1 MGRHEAAA
9 ILPADLRARLADWG
23 EVVGGDTADPA
34 ERAGRAEQAERADVL
49 ITGWGSP
56 PLTET
61 FLARAPRVRVVL
73 HAAGSVKWLV
83 TDAVWERDIVVSSA
97 AEANAGPVAD
107 YALAAITFA
116 AKKAVTTASA
126 YAASAAWPGFTER
139 EGGDGRTVGVI
150 GASRIGRLVLKR
162 LVLERLATTDTGC
175 RVLLYD
181 PYVSAAEAARLGA
194 EAVDLDELCGSSSV
208 ITLHAPEVPETR
220 HMLDAHRL
228 ALIPDGGTVVNT
240 ARGSLIDTESLVREC
255 ASGRLNAFL
264 DVTEPEPLP
273 AGHPLF
279 SLPNVLVTPHIA
291 GAQGSEV
298 RRLGKWVVE
307 EAARWMRGLP
317 LSGRVKREDLCRLA

>member
-1 MGRHEAAA
+1 MGRCEADA
-9 ILPADLRARLADWG
+9 ILPSDLRARLAEWG
-23 EVVGGDTADPA
+23 EAVGA
-34 ERAGRAEQAERADVL
+34 AEQADILV
-49 ITGWGSP
+49 TGWGSA
-56 PLTET
+56 PLTANL
-61 FLARAPRVRVVL
+61 LARTPRARVVL

-83 TDAVWERDIVVSSA
+83 TDAVWERGIVVSSA
-97 AEANAGPVAD
+97 ADANAGPVAD

-116 AKKAVTTASA
+116 AKRAVATASA
-126 YAASAAWPGFTER
+126 YASGAVWPGFTER

-150 GASRIGRLVLKR
+150 GASRIGRR
-162 LVLERLATTDTGC
+162 VLERLITAGTGC

-181 PYVSAAEAARLGA
+181 PYVSAVEAARLGV
-194 EAVDLDELCGSSSV
+194 EAVSLEELCGSSSV

-220 HMLDAHRL
+220 HMMDARRL

-240 ARGSLIDTESLVREC
+240 ARGSLIDTEALVREC
-255 ASGRLNAFL
+255 ASGRLDAFL

-307 EAARWMRGLP
+307 ETERWVRGLP
-317 LSGRVKREDLCRLA
+317 LSGRVRREDLCRLA

>member
-1 MGRHEAAA
+1 MGRSEAGA
-9 ILPADLRARLADWG
+9 ILPADLRARLAECG
-23 EVVGGDTADPA
+23 EVVSGS
-34 ERAGRAEQAERADVL
+34 AEQADIL

-56 PLTET
+56 PLTES
-61 FLARAPRVRVVL
+61 FLAARAPRVRVVL

-83 TDAVWERDIVVSSA
+83 TDAVWERGIVVSSA
-97 AEANAGPVAD
+97 ADANAGPVAD

-116 AKKAVTTASA
+116 AKKAVIAASA
-126 YAASAAWPGFTER
+126 YAASAAWPGFAER
-139 EGGDGRTVGVI
+139 EGSDGRTVGVV

-162 LVLERLATTDTGC
+162 LAMADTGC

-181 PYVSAAEAARLGA
+181 PYASAAEAARLGV
-194 EAVDLDELCGSSSV
+194 EAVGLDELCASSSV

-220 HMLDAHRL
+220 HMLHARRL

-240 ARGSLIDTESLVREC
+240 ARGSLIDTEALVREC

-307 EAARWMRGLP
+307 EAERWARGLP
-317 LSGRVKREDLCRLA
+317 LSGLVRRADLCRLA

>member
-1 MGRHEAAA
+1 MGRDEAGAT
-9 ILPADLRARLADWG
+9 LPADLRARLAEWG
-23 EVVGGDTADPA
+23 EVVGGA
-34 ERAGRAEQAERADVL
+34 AEQADVL

-56 PLTET
+56 PLTES

-83 TDAVWERDIVVSSA
+83 TDAVWERGIVVSSA
-97 AEANAGPVAD
+97 ADVNAGPVAD
-107 YALAAITFA
+107 YALATITFA
-116 AKKAVTTASA
+116 VKKAVI
-126 YAASAAWPGFTER
+126 AASTYATSTAWPGFAER
-139 EGGDGRTVGVI
+139 EGGDGRTVGVV
-150 GASRIGRLVLKR
+150 GASRIGRLVL
-162 LVLERLATTDTGC
+162 ERLATADTGC

-181 PYVSAAEAARLGA
+181 PYVSAAEAARLGV
-194 EAVDLDELCGSSSV
+194 EAVGLEELCGSSSV
-208 ITLHAPEVPETR
+208 ITLHAPEIPETR
-220 HMLDAHRL
+220 HMLDARRL

-240 ARGSLIDTESLVREC
+240 ARGSLIDTEALVREC

-273 AGHPLF
+273 PGHPLF

-307 EAARWMRGLP
+307 ETERWVRGLP
-317 LSGRVKREDLCRLA
+317 LSGPVRREDLCRLA